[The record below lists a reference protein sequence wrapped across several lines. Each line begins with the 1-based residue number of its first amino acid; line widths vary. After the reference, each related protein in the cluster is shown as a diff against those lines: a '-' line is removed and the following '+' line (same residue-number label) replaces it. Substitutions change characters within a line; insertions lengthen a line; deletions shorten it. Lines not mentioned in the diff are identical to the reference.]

1 MIKRIFIIIL
11 MILIIIPVFS
21 LEVIILHTN
30 DIRNVFQS
38 RGATFIN
45 PDFPPTLG
53 GVYSFATAIKWE
65 REESQKDGNILL
77 LFDSGNFAIKHIEH
91 DSVSLSR
98 AITIFNELKYDAV
111 NLGIDEISSGAEYIE
126 KNFINFNMPVLMSN
140 ISFINSDVNLK
151 DYIIIEEKGV
161 KIGIFGLTTE
171 YSVFDLRKHILKT
184 VKIEKEMEKAE
195 MLVNI
200 LKQNK
205 CDIIIGL
212 TSIGLDHDFALAD
225 KIYGI
230 DIIFGGYDGRGM
242 REAVESPGN
251 HTIIFKGF
259 GELSSYEKI
268 VLTLDDINNIESYT
282 SESVTLFEEAF
293 PPDKDMEKLLKRYE

>member
-1 MIKRIFIIIL
+1 MVKRIFIIIS
-11 MILIIIPVFS
+11 MILIVIPVFS
-21 LEVIILHTN
+21 MKVILLHTN
-30 DIRNVFQS
+30 DIRDVFQA

-45 PDFPPTLG
+45 PDFPPMLG

-65 REESQKDGNILL
+65 REEAQKDGNILL

-91 DSVSLSR
+91 DSVSLNR
-98 AITIFNELKYDAV
+98 AITIFNELEYDAV
-111 NLGIDEISSGAEYIE
+111 NLGIDEISSGAYFIE
-126 KNFINFNMPVLMSN
+126 KNFANFNMPVLMSN
-140 ISFINSDVNLK
+140 IDFNDSDIGLK

-171 YSVFDLRKHILKT
+171 YSVFDLRKHILET
-184 VKIEKEMEKAE
+184 VEIEKEIKTAQA
-195 MLVNI
+195 LVNI

-212 TSIGLDHDFALAD
+212 TSIGLDHDFSLAD
-225 KIYGI
+225 KIEGI
-230 DIIFGGYDGRGM
+230 DIILGGYDGRGM

-251 HTIIFKGF
+251 HTIVFKGY

-268 VLTLDDINNIESYT
+268 VLTLDDISNIRSYT

-293 PPDKDMEKLLKRYE
+293 PPDPDMEKLLKTLK

>member
-1 MIKRIFIIIL
+1 MIKRIFVIIL
-11 MILIIIPVFS
+11 MISIVIPVFS
-21 LEVIILHTN
+21 MKVIILHTN
-30 DIRNVFQS
+30 DIKDVFQS

-45 PDFPPTLG
+45 PDFPPMLG

-65 REESQKDGNILL
+65 REEAQKDGNILL

-98 AITIFNELKYDAV
+98 AITVFNELKYDAV
-111 NLGIDEISSGAEYIE
+111 NLGIDEISSGAKFIE
-126 KNFINFNMPVLMSN
+126 KNFANFNMPVLMSN
-140 ISFINSDVNLK
+140 IDFIDSDIGLK

-184 VKIEKEMEKAE
+184 VKIEKEIKTAE
-195 MLVNI
+195 ALVNI

-212 TSIGLDHDFALAD
+212 TSIGLDHDFSLAD
-225 KIYGI
+225 KIEGI
-230 DIIFGGYDGRGM
+230 DIILGGYDGKGM
-242 REAVESPGN
+242 RKAVESPGN
-251 HTIIFKGF
+251 HTIVFKGY

-268 VLTLDDINNIESYT
+268 VLTLDDISNIRSYT

-293 PPDKDMEKLLKRYE
+293 PPDLNMEKLLKTFK